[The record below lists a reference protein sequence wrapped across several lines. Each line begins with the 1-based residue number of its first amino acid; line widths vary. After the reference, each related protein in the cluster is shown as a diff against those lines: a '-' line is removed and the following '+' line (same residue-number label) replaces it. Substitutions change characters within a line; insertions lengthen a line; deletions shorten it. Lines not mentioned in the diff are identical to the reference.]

1 MARRDPSVGYMHTGP
16 TDPRSSNMAY
26 PPQGVGTAG
35 MEQSPPRVVLDFESK
50 GMASPSHLPH
60 SSSFLAPERDDVQT

>member
-16 TDPRSSNMAY
+16 TDPRSSNTAY

-35 MEQSPPRVVLDFESK
+35 MEQSPPRAVLDFESK
-50 GMASPSHLPH
+50 GMASPSHPPH
-60 SSSFLAPERDDVQT
+60 SKTFLALEGGDAQP